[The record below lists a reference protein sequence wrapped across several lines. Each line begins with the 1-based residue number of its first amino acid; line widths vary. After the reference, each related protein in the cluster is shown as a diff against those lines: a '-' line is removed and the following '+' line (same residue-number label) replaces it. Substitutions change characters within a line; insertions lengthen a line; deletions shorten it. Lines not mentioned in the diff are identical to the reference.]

1 MKDKK
6 YLVIPDQHA
15 HPEYHNERANW
26 IGELIKETRPDVVVN
41 MGDAADMSSLCS
53 YDKGKKDFQGRTYRK
68 DIDSHLDFQDRIWS
82 TVRKSKKKLPRRIF
96 LHGNHE
102 NRIAK
107 TIQIQPELE
116 NTISFDDLV
125 SAYAEQVRG
134 LIDGGADLL
143 LVETVFD
150 TLNAKAALFATLE
163 VFDEKGKELP
173 IMVSGTITDASGRT
187 LSGQTA
193 EAFLISLSHVPLLSI
208 GLNCALGA
216 NQLRPY
222 IEILSKHSKV
232 FTSAYPNAGLPNEF
246 GEYDQG
252 PQAMAKEV
260 ESYVNDG
267 LVNILGG
274 CCGTTP
280 EHIKAMVELV
290 EGKRPRSIS
299 KKEIAL

>member
-116 NTISFDDLV
+116 NTISFDDLDLETWYDTIV
-125 SAYAEQVRG
+125 PYSG
-134 LIDGGADLL
+134 GTPGSIILDGIR
-143 LVETVFD
+143 
-150 TLNAKAALFATLE
+150 FAHYL
-163 VFDEKGKELP
+163 
-173 IMVSGTITDASGRT
+173 VSGSMGRPIGGEHHAHSLLTKRTTPASSATPISLTIVSEPKGTGKRFLAWWLDVIKITIAVTLASLVFTG
-187 LSGQTA
+187 LVDYY
-193 EAFLISLSHVPLLSI
+193 FLIL
-208 GLNCALGA
+208 
-216 NQLRPY
+216 
-222 IEILSKHSKV
+222 
-232 FTSAYPNAGLPNEF
+232 
-246 GEYDQG
+246 
-252 PQAMAKEV
+252 
-260 ESYVNDG
+260 
-267 LVNILGG
+267 
-274 CCGTTP
+274 
-280 EHIKAMVELV
+280 
-290 EGKRPRSIS
+290 
-299 KKEIAL
+299 

>member
-1 MKDKK
+1 MASRMLLEVAQRDGSMKDKK

-116 NTISFDDLV
+116 NTISFDDLDLETWYDTIVPYSGGTPGSIILDGIRFAHYLV
-125 SAYAEQVRG
+125 SGSMGRPIGGEHHAHSLLTKTHYSCVVGHSHLFDHCIRTKGDGKKILGLVAGCYQDYDSSYAGESCLYWSRG
-134 LIDGGADLL
+134 LLL
-143 LVETVFD
+143 LNSVENGVYD
-150 TLNAKAALFATLE
+150 LQ
-163 VFDEKGKELP
+163 
-173 IMVSGTITDASGRT
+173 S
-187 LSGQTA
+187 
-193 EAFLISLSHVPLLSI
+193 ISLDK
-208 GLNCALGA
+208 
-216 NQLRPY
+216 LRKTY
-222 IEILSKHSKV
+222 
-232 FTSAYPNAGLPNEF
+232 G
-246 GEYDQG
+246 
-252 PQAMAKEV
+252 
-260 ESYVNDG
+260 
-267 LVNILGG
+267 
-274 CCGTTP
+274 
-280 EHIKAMVELV
+280 
-290 EGKRPRSIS
+290 GKRTRSS
-299 KKEIAL
+299 VA